1 MECREHA
8 RVAGRRIRQ
17 SGEKVRMGSN
27 RCVML
32 VVRFP
37 LLLTLGPEVMVIQDY
52 DMRDRK
58 RGNQKQQQ
66 VQIFKQIQKKRKRQS
81 RRRKRLLR
89 LNRLRLFM
97 NKNQNRVCR
106 NIAVLCPLGMKRA
119 LIQVIRFSRIL
130 AMDRSRLVLGILH
143 VDKGF
148 EHDKL
153 KGGNECMCIPLSLE
167 PSLRP

>member
-1 MECREHA
+1 
-8 RVAGRRIRQ
+8 
-17 SGEKVRMGSN
+17 
-27 RCVML
+27 
-32 VVRFP
+32 
-37 LLLTLGPEVMVIQDY
+37 
-52 DMRDRK
+52 MRDRK

-81 RRRKRLLR
+81 RKRKRLLR
-89 LNRLRLFM
+89 LNRLQLFM

-119 LIQVIRFSRIL
+119 LIQAIRFSRIS

-148 EHDKL
+148 EHDELREIMNACVYHCTWK
-153 KGGNECMCIPLSLE
+153 LE
-167 PSLRP
+167 PSLRPLTCVTSSRFAFSCSCSTTAPLTTL